1 MPKFPK
7 SDGYKMKGF
16 TYPGESPL
24 KGADATLVQGAR
36 AMYTAGAARTGAFIK
51 AALPGLM
58 KGVEGALKGTV
69 LAPEGVKEARKTKRT
84 DKAEAKKEYKDT
96 KVGLDPKDWFGM
108 GERKTGDMTGAEWR
122 EKKRGIKEKKRKAV
136 GEAWKESK
144 RRSPEQI
151 SKTYEEYAA
160 MKKDDDTP
168 KYTHK
173 QIMKFLKLK

>member
-24 KGADATLVQGAR
+24 KGADATLIQGAR

-69 LAPEGVKEARKTKRT
+69 LAPEGVKEARK
-84 DKAEAKKEYKDT
+84 E
-96 KVGLDPKDWFGM
+96 
-108 GERKTGDMTGAEWR
+108 
-122 EKKRGIKEKKRKAV
+122 KRGKMRELRKEKRRLKGQIKAGADIPVPTKKDLKQAKQKEKSKIKSTKRKAV
-136 GEAWKESK
+136 AEAWKESK
-144 RRSPEQI
+144 VQKRRSAAEI
-151 SKTYEEYAA
+151 DKLYKEYKA
-160 MKKDDDTP
+160 MGYDHDEIKDLL
-168 KYTHK
+168 K
-173 QIMKFLKLK
+173 QK